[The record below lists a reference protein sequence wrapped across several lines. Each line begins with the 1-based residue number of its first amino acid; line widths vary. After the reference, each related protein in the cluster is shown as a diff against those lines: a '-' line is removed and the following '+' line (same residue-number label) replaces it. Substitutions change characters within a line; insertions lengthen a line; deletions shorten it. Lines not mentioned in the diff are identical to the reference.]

1 MSGVFANATVAAAE
15 YGPGITTAT
24 QVTTTFVGNTI
35 TDTTQ
40 TLAATSA
47 STIAGL
53 KRKPGEMSN
62 SVAVATDFDPN
73 IIYGPTLAIAAITVK
88 VTTTRIIYQG
98 DPYYLIKVPA
108 ENRQLMVPVENRITL
123 IEGEN
128 RVNMIKADTRTV
140 LVPEETR
147 RIKLRIPPLSNR
159 LSTPRVRREA

>member
-1 MSGVFANATVAAAE
+1 MFANATVAAAE
-15 YGPGITTAT
+15 YGPGLTGAAQITS
-24 QVTTTFVGNTI
+24 TFIGNTI

-40 TLAATSA
+40 TLASQTVATF
-47 STIAGL
+47 AGL

-62 SVAVATDFDPN
+62 TVDTTTDFDPN
-73 IIYGPTLAIAAITVK
+73 IIYDPTLAIAAITVK

-108 ENRQLMVPVENRITL
+108 ENRQLIVPVENRITL

-147 RIKLRIPPLSNR
+147 SIKLRIPPLSNR
-159 LSTPRVRREA
+159 ISTPRVRSEA